1 MGEASIRA
9 EGASSNAL
17 GGCGFVEAAESDDT
31 RAKLFRAFSTHLAC
45 RAATAPNGA
54 KSTPR
59 VAWTGPPSL
68 AHEEGSE
75 KYAGVKKGC

>member
-17 GGCGFVEAAESDDT
+17 GGRGFVKAAESDDT
-31 RAKLFRAFSTHLAC
+31 RAKLFRAFSTHLAG

-54 KSTPR
+54 KSTPVGSMDR
-59 VAWTGPPSL
+59 PPVSR
-68 AHEEGSE
+68 ARR
-75 KYAGVKKGC
+75 GV